1 MTGARLLPGGRPKPT
16 VRTGTRVGP
25 GDLVRGKIAKDEL
38 CPFRAIQRIC
48 LTRRPKS
55 FTEALLSELI
65 WKSDMHVFRKAREL
79 GLLLGLLLSC
89 PPGASA
95 GT

>member
-1 MTGARLLPGGRPKPT
+1 MTRW
-16 VRTGTRVGP
+16 
-25 GDLVRGKIAKDEL
+25 
-38 CPFRAIQRIC
+38 
-48 LTRRPKS
+48 PKS

-79 GLLLGLLLSC
+79 GLLLGLLLPC

>member
-1 MTGARLLPGGRPKPT
+1 MTRW
-16 VRTGTRVGP
+16 
-25 GDLVRGKIAKDEL
+25 
-38 CPFRAIQRIC
+38 
-48 LTRRPKS
+48 PKS
-55 FTEALLSELI
+55 FTEAFLSELI

-79 GLLLGLLLSC
+79 GLLLGLLLPC

>member
-16 VRTGTRVGP
+16 ARTGTRLGL
-25 GDLVRGKIAKDEL
+25 GDPARARISREEL
-38 CPFRAIQRIC
+38 CPLRAFQRIC

-55 FTEALLSELI
+55 FTEVLLSELI

-79 GLLLGLLLSC
+79 GLLLGLLLLC